1 MIRDLNERS
10 NSRGLQPRPPAVT
23 FFSRNPDTRLQGM
36 IRARFRTVPQRP
48 KVKVLRKGFRGAE
61 VQRLQK
67 LLNLRTYPCPSL
79 AVDGIFG
86 PKTYDAVRR
95 YQRAA
100 SLPNDGVVGAN
111 TWFSLLEGKQVRLP
125 PTVPLTRADFPTTN
139 SQATSLT
146 AAPSATPAGKPE
158 PPVSQSSP
166 KQTPPKAS
174 VPSAKHKQITIWEWP
189 LEKKLT
195 VALSRV
201 PERLPGKARDEFTA
215 LLQFENLALSL
226 VIIAGFCLLSG
237 GTALVVGALI
247 FGFDIALSLA
257 SALQTASLAATED
270 ELNEAADELAH
281 VVLAVG
287 VAAFIKGVGKIAK
300 GGKNRASGGETKSA
314 PDKNYTPKAGHSES
328 RPVAK
333 PASESVN
340 HNPDYPGHG
349 KPIQETQK
357 PKYVPSSQE
366 AAGKKL
372 ASQDVAKG
380 HNSPDG
386 VWDQNVLQKNKALK
400 KRLDDFAAGE
410 KSSGQSV
417 KKLEVSGKSAEQLHQ
432 ELTQK
437 GFKWHREKLG
447 GVVDGDTLYN
457 TPHDVYKH
465 PDGGMVRVK
474 PEGRPGDVYR
484 PEPHVSKSVLEN
496 PNGGTEWKNEAFKV
510 TNDGHAVPKS
520 TKSDDGMR
528 QQGLKGEMM
537 KGYQDG
543 VMEAAHTNLPIGGA
557 K

>member
-1 MIRDLNERS
+1 MNETTTGGYSLGRRRS
-10 NSRGLQPRPPAVT
+10 R

-36 IRARFRTVPQRP
+36 MQVRFRTVPQRP
-48 KVKVLRKGFRGAE
+48 RVKVLRKGFRGAE

-67 LLNLRTYPCPSL
+67 LLNLRTYPCPAL

-125 PTVPLTRADFPTTN
+125 PTVPLTRADFPTTS

-174 VPSAKHKQITIWEWP
+174 VPSAQHKQITIWEWP

-247 FGFDIALSLA
+247 FGFDIAMSLA

-300 GGKNRASGGETKSA
+300 GRAAGGKGAGSEGPQKPAAERANSQ
-314 PDKNYTPKAGHSES
+314 
-328 RPVAK
+328 AK
-333 PASESVN
+333 PAPKKPRDKDSIRDNTEKK
-340 HNPDYPGHG
+340 PEREAGKEPGDDGQATGKDGGIVG
-349 KPIQETQK
+349 KPK
-357 PKYVPSSQE
+357 
-366 AAGKKL
+366 
-372 ASQDVAKG
+372 AKG
-380 HNSPDG
+380 GTNEDHSKERHGPNRDRNKYPDDKKSHFDSDADIDKVQNESNSHPSVTSTKNGNQVTVFESSVEGTAVNGNGISGRTNTMTVVTKPDG
-386 VWDQNVLQKNKALK
+386 TVITTHP
-400 KRLDDFAAGE
+400 G
-410 KSSGQSV
+410 
-417 KKLEVSGKSAEQLHQ
+417 
-432 ELTQK
+432 
-437 GFKWHREKLG
+437 
-447 GVVDGDTLYN
+447 
-457 TPHDVYKH
+457 TPHNW
-465 PDGGMVRVK
+465 GK
-474 PEGRPGDVYR
+474 P
-484 PEPHVSKSVLEN
+484 
-496 PNGGTEWKNEAFKV
+496 
-510 TNDGHAVPKS
+510 
-520 TKSDDGMR
+520 
-528 QQGLKGEMM
+528 
-537 KGYQDG
+537 
-543 VMEAAHTNLPIGGA
+543 GA
-557 K
+557 YN